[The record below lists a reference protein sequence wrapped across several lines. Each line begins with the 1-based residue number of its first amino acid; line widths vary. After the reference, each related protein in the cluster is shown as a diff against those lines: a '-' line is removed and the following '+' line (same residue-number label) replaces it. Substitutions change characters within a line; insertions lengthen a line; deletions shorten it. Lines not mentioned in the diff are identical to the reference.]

1 VYVHLYVYVIYVCV
15 VCVLCGIFLRE
26 GSVSVH
32 VSVMSLRVYGI
43 FVHGVNVC
51 ACVCISIFVCGM
63 CVVFVVQGEYLC
75 VYVCVYVCVR
85 MCVCVYVCVYVCA
98 YVCVCVCVC
107 VYGVYAHVYV
117 GTQALH
123 KCM

>member
-1 VYVHLYVYVIYVCV
+1 
-15 VCVLCGIFLRE
+15 
-26 GSVSVH
+26 VH

-63 CVVFVVQGEYLC
+63 CVVFVCRFMYVWCMYICSVFVQGEYLC